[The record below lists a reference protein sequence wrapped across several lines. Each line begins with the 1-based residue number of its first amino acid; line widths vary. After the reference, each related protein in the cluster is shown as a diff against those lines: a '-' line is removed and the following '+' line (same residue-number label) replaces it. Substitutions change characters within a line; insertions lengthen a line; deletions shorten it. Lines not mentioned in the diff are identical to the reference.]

1 MISEKNRV
9 LSSLFQESSNT
20 DLTGTDLHKVQV
32 LSEEYYRA
40 LKFLKSKVSVL
51 YKGKLNEVN
60 IGPCITWL

>member
-9 LSSLFQESSNT
+9 LSSLFQESNNT

-32 LSEEYYRA
+32 LSEEYCRA
-40 LKFLKSKVSVL
+40 LKFLSKVSVP

-60 IGPCITWL
+60 IGPYITWL